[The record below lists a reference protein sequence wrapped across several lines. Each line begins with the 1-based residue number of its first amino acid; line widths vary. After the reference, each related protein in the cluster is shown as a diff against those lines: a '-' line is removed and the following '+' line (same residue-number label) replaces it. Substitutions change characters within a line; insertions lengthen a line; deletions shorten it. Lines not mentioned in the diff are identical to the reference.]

1 MTLMRPV
8 KIKEVID
15 FRFQAKVSGK
25 SSGRTQVQLVNFY
38 KSRGTEKGKL
48 CHVMFRLP
56 TFWRCSATCLFTAIV
71 LLEKIK
77 SAWLPILLHIAL
89 CWYWILK
96 LYFLCQIIYVLFDM
110 QIWCKFI
117 SHFIKIPLTFEI
129 TIDYYSNK
137 WYHSLQIKL
146 VTALSTLNDSIVL

>member
-1 MTLMRPV
+1 MRPV

-15 FRFQAKVSGK
+15 FRFQAKVSGR

-71 LLEKIK
+71 LLENNRI
-77 SAWLPILLHIAL
+77 SLTANFTAHCTLLILNTKAL
-89 CWYWILK
+89 
-96 LYFLCQIIYVLFDM
+96 FFM
-110 QIWCKFI
+110 
-117 SHFIKIPLTFEI
+117 
-129 TIDYYSNK
+129 SNN
-137 WYHSLQIKL
+137 IC
-146 VTALSTLNDSIVL
+146 VV